1 MGRQKSLFPGALI
14 GPNSLFC
21 FTLIACSFE
30 ICAAHRRSLL
40 LQQAAAQDART
51 AVHESSGAVRSR
63 KAQCQALPDN
73 PETGDTY
80 HTSSSRERSCAVA
93 RKEKIEHQKNVSK
106 RHSHHHPPHDSKQH
120 YYCVELVRV
129 CRLAVVAAAAACCSY
144 CDKENPPPPNE
155 ARAIRGEGRRA
166 ISAQLEGRV
175 VRTCQSCIFWPR
187 GWGLSMSNYP
197 TCSNESS

>member
-1 MGRQKSLFPGALI
+1 MAQTRYFASLSSYAILKFVPH
-14 GPNSLFC
+14 
-21 FTLIACSFE
+21 T
-30 ICAAHRRSLL
+30 AARCCCHKQQHKTPCT
-40 LQQAAAQDART
+40 QQAVD
-51 AVHESSGAVRSR
+51 ESSGAVRSR

-120 YYCVELVRV
+120 NYWVELVRV

-144 CDKENPPPPNE
+144 CDKENPPPPNDNY
-155 ARAIRGEGRRA
+155 
-166 ISAQLEGRV
+166 AQLAGRV
-175 VRTCQSCIFWPR
+175 VRTLVLVI
-187 GWGLSMSNYP
+187 GGN
-197 TCSNESS
+197 